1 MSKNESTVKK
11 ESTGRNRMLPP
22 HNNRGRRYN
31 RGRRPRDALRAAL
44 GDWSKPPV
52 ILAAVGAGMSLVGLV
67 VVPVAA
73 YVRTE
78 IKRDVAAIRDD
89 LREDVREIAHDLG
102 RRGEPLDRLAAEV
115 AGLGDKVQSVAN
127 KMQSVEDR
135 LQGVEDRLAS
145 VEDRLTTVED
155 RLQGVEDR
163 LEDAESIGTAGCDA
177 TS

>member
-11 ESTGRNRMLPP
+11 ESTGRNRMLPA
-22 HNNRGRRYN
+22 HDNRGRRYN

-73 YVRTE
+73 YVRTD
-78 IKRDVAAIRDD
+78 IKRDVAAMRDD
-89 LREDVREIAHDLG
+89 IREDVREIAHDLG
-102 RRGEPLDRLAAEV
+102 RRGEPLDRLATEV
-115 AGLGDKVQSVAN
+115 AGLGDMVQSVAN
-127 KMQSVEDR
+127 KMQGLDDR
-135 LQGVEDRLAS
+135 LQSVEDRLAS
-145 VEDRLTTVED
+145 VEDRLTGVEDRLTTVED
-155 RLQGVEDR
+155 RLQGVE
-163 LEDAESIGTAGCDA
+163 STGTGSCDA